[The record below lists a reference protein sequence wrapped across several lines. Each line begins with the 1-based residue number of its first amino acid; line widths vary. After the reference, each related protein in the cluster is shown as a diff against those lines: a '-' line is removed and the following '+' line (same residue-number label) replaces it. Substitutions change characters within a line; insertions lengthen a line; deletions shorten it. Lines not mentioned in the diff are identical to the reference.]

1 MKILVADDDAQLQR
15 ALRITLASRGYDVV
29 AARDGAEAIELAA
42 SAHPDLLL
50 LDLGMPNVDGMDVI
64 RAVRAWSNV
73 PILVLSGRTDSAEKV
88 EALDAGADDYVTK
101 PFAMDELLARI
112 RARARATNSAES
124 DAATI
129 AIGDL
134 VVDLAAKTIRRA
146 GGPGGPGGDG
156 AGAGG
161 AGGDGAGAGGAGD
174 GPAASVRLTPT
185 EWRLLELFLRNP
197 GRLLT
202 REMLLS
208 DVWGP
213 YHRNDAGY
221 LRLYVA
227 QLRRKL
233 EPVPSEPRHFLNEPG
248 LGYRF
253 EP

>member
-146 GGPGGPGGDG
+146 GGPSGPGGDG

-161 AGGDGAGAGGAGD
+161 PGGD

>member
-1 MKILVADDDAQLQR
+1 MRILVADDDAQLQR

-29 AARDGAEAIELAA
+29 AAHDGAEAIELAA
-42 SAHPDLLL
+42 SSHPDLVL
-50 LDLGMPNVDGMDVI
+50 LDLGMPQVDGMDVI
-64 RAVRAWSNV
+64 RAVRAWSKV

-112 RARARATNSAES
+112 RARARATSGDEP
-124 DAATI
+124 DAATV

-134 VVDLAAKTIRRA
+134 EVDLAAKTIRRA
-146 GGPGGPGGDG
+146 PGASG
-156 AGAGG
+156 AHREEQA
-161 AGGDGAGAGGAGD
+161 
-174 GPAASVRLTPT
+174 PAASVRLTPT
-185 EWRLLELFLRNP
+185 EWRLLELFVRNP
-197 GRLLT
+197 GKLLT
-202 REMLLS
+202 RQMLLS
-208 DVWGP
+208 EVWGP
-213 YHRNDAGY
+213 YHANDAGY

-233 EPVPSEPRHFLNEPG
+233 EEVPSEPRHFLNEPG

>member
-29 AARDGAEAIELAA
+29 AAHDGAEAIDLAA
-42 SAHPDLLL
+42 NARPDLIL
-50 LDLGMPNVDGMDVI
+50 LDLGMPNVDGIDVI

-88 EALDAGADDYVTK
+88 AALDAGADDYVTK

-112 RARARATNSAES
+112 RARARASAG
-124 DAATI
+124 DADTDAVTR
-129 AIGDL
+129 IGAL
-134 VVDLAAKTIRRA
+134 SVDLLAKTVR
-146 GGPGGPGGDG
+146 GPDG
-156 AGAGG
+156 T
-161 AGGDGAGAGGAGD
+161 
-174 GPAASVRLTPT
+174 PAVRLTPT

-202 REMLLS
+202 RQMLLS

-213 YHRNDAGY
+213 YHANDAGY

>member
-1 MKILVADDDAQLQR
+1 MRILVADDDAQLQR
-15 ALRITLASRGYDVV
+15 ALRITLGSRGYEVL
-29 AARDGAEAIELAA
+29 AARDGAEAIDLAA
-42 SAHPDLLL
+42 NAHPDLIL

-64 RAVRAWSNV
+64 RAVRAWSKV
-73 PILVLSGRTDSAEKV
+73 PIVVLSGRTDSAEKV

-112 RARARATNSAES
+112 RARARATSDEPGD
-124 DAATI
+124 DAAATR
-129 AIGDL
+129 IGDL
-134 VVDLAAKTIRRA
+134 AVDLAAKTVRRA
-146 GGPGGPGGDG
+146 DG
-156 AGAGG
+156 STA
-161 AGGDGAGAGGAGD
+161 
-174 GPAASVRLTPT
+174 VRLTPT

-197 GRLLT
+197 GKLLT
-202 REMLLS
+202 RQMLLS

-213 YHRNDAGY
+213 YHANDAGY

>member
-1 MKILVADDDAQLQR
+1 MRILVADDDAQLQR
-15 ALRITLASRGYDVV
+15 ALRITLASRGYEVV

-42 SAHPDLLL
+42 STHPDLLL
-50 LDLGMPNVDGMDVI
+50 LDLGMPQVDGMDVI

-112 RARARATNSAES
+112 RARARATAGDGS

-134 VVDLAAKTIRRA
+134 VVDLVAKTIRRA
-146 GGPGGPGGDG
+146 APAD
-156 AGAGG
+156 
-161 AGGDGAGAGGAGD
+161 AGD
-174 GPAASVRLTPT
+174 AAAASIRLTPT
-185 EWRLLELFLRNP
+185 EWRLLELFLKNP
-197 GRLLT
+197 GKLLT
-202 REMLLS
+202 RQMLLS
-208 DVWGP
+208 EVWGP
-213 YHRNDAGY
+213 YHANDAGY

-233 EPVPSEPRHFLNEPG
+233 EPLPSEPQHFLTEPG
-248 LGYRF
+248 MGYRF

>member
-1 MKILVADDDAQLQR
+1 MRILVADDDAQLQR
-15 ALRITLASRGYDVV
+15 ALRITLAARGYDVV
-29 AARDGAEAIELAA
+29 AARDGAEAIDLAA
-42 SAHPDLLL
+42 SAHPDLIL
-50 LDLGMPNVDGMDVI
+50 LDLGMPQVDGTDVI
-64 RAVRAWSNV
+64 RAVRAWSKV

-112 RARARATNSAES
+112 RARSRGVNGEEPTA
-124 DAATI
+124 DAVFR
-129 AIGDL
+129 IGEL
-134 VVDLAAKTIRRA
+134 SVDLAAKTVR
-146 GGPGGPGGDG
+146 GPGG
-156 AGAGG
+156 
-161 AGGDGAGAGGAGD
+161 
-174 GPAASVRLTPT
+174 ASTRLTPT

-202 REMLLS
+202 RQMLLS

-213 YHRNDAGY
+213 YHANDAGY

-233 EPVPSEPRHFLNEPG
+233 EPVPAEPRHFLNEPG

>member
-1 MKILVADDDAQLQR
+1 MRILLADDDEQLQR
-15 ALRITLASRGYDVV
+15 ALRITLAARGYDVLH
-29 AARDGAEAIELAA
+29 ARDGAEAIDQAA
-42 SAHPDLLL
+42 NGHPDLIL
-50 LDLGMPNVDGMDVI
+50 LDLGMPKVDGIDVI
-64 RAVRAWSNV
+64 RAVRAWSSV
-73 PILVLSGRTDSAEKV
+73 PILVLSGRTDSGEKV

-112 RARARATNSAES
+112 RARSRRPA
-124 DAATI
+124 DDGDGAAVHRV
-129 AIGDL
+129 GEL
-134 VVDLAAKTIRRA
+134 EVDLAARVVRPVA
-146 GGPGGPGGDG
+146 SEGGGRE
-156 AGAGG
+156 
-161 AGGDGAGAGGAGD
+161 
-174 GPAASVRLTPT
+174 ASVRLTPT
-185 EWRLLELFLRNP
+185 EWRLLELFLKHP

-208 DVWGP
+208 EVWGP
-213 YHRNDAGY
+213 YHANDAGY